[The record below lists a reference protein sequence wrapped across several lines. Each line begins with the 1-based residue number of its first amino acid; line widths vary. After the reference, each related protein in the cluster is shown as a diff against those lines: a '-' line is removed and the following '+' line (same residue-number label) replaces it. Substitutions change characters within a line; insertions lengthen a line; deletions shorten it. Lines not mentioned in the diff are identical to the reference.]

1 MTFNPHLPPVD
12 VVEVATAVL
21 MQGNRRATMVST
33 HETKAMAAAVVNFS
47 EALSQAAF
55 VLHLIETLGERPASA
70 ELKQQTD
77 DALERLSAMLEA
89 VGFRQAEEVLH
100 AASS

>member
-1 MTFNPHLPPVD
+1 MTVNPHLPPVD

-21 MQGNRRATMVST
+21 VLGNRRATMVST
-33 HETKAMAAAVVNFS
+33 QETIAMAAAIVNFS
-47 EALSQAAF
+47 EALSQTAF
-55 VLHLIETLGERPASA
+55 VLHLIETLGENTGSA

-77 DALERLSAMLEA
+77 DALAQLSELLAA
-89 VGFRQAEEVLH
+89 VGFKQVEEVRH

>member
-1 MTFNPHLPPVD
+1 MTIKPVLPPVD

-21 MQGNRRATMVST
+21 MLGNRRATMVST
-33 HETKAMAAAVVNFS
+33 QETKAMAAAVVNFS

-55 VLHLIETLGERPASA
+55 VLHLIEKLGESPASV

-77 DALERLSAMLEA
+77 DALTQLSKLLSA
-89 VGFRQAEEVLH
+89 VGFKDAEEVLH
-100 AASS
+100 ATSS